1 MAIPTTQTAI
11 TIPQIG
17 GIDVLQY
24 NTTALVPS
32 LSSGHVIVKNAYA
45 GINYIDTYF
54 RTGLYKAP
62 SYPHTLGREASGIIV
77 QVAPDVTGFAVGD
90 HVVYMSPGADA
101 QYTAV
106 SEASLVRVPADITL
120 DVAAAAF
127 LQGLTA
133 WTFIRESA
141 DVRPGQWA
149 LVHAAAGGV
158 GGLLVQLLKSVGAKV
173 VGTASS
179 AEKRELV
186 KELGADVVLDS
197 KASDWVQQVKTA
209 TNGHGVDVVFDGVGK
224 ATFDGD
230 IDAIARKGTLISFG
244 NASGAVPPVEIFR
257 LTPKNIKLLR
267 PAVNAYVA
275 TREELDKYSGELF
288 TKITQGQLRVPIH
301 KVYPMKEVAQAHT
314 DIESRTTV
322 GKLLL
327 KID

>member
-1 MAIPTTQTAI
+1 MSVPSVQAAI
-11 TIPQIG
+11 TISQTG
-17 GIDVLQY
+17 GTDVLQY
-24 NTTALVPS
+24 NTTANVPS
-32 LSSGHVIVKNAYA
+32 LPDGHVMVRNAFA

-54 RTGLYKAP
+54 RSGLYKAP
-62 SYPHTLGREASGIIV
+62 SYPHVLGREAAGTIV
-77 QVAPDVTGFAVGD
+77 QVAPGVTGFSVGD
-90 HVVYMSPGADA
+90 RVVYMSPDADA

-106 SEASLVRVPADITL
+106 SQTSLVHVPAEVSL
-120 DVAAAAF
+120 DAAAAVF

-133 WTFIRESA
+133 WTLIREA
-141 DVRPGQWA
+141 ANVQAGQWA

-179 AEKRELV
+179 AAKRELV
-186 KELGADVVLDS
+186 KGLGADVVLDS
-197 KASDWVQQVKTA
+197 TANDWAQQVKASTE
-209 TNGHGVDVVFDGVGK
+209 GHGPDVIFDGVGK

-230 IDAIARKGTLISFG
+230 IEVIARKGTLISFG

-275 TREELDKYSGELF
+275 TREELDKYSVELF
-288 TKITQGQLRVPIH
+288 DKITQGQLHVAIH
-301 KVYPMKEVAQAHT
+301 KVYSMSDVAQAHA
-314 DIESRTTV
+314 DIESRKTV

>member
-244 NASGAVPPVEIFR
+244 NA
-257 LTPKNIKLLR
+257 LLR